1 MTATVS
7 PEHKA
12 RSLMSVLTVMA
23 YSPLPFATVNGRFR
37 ITGGGRA
44 SKRPGRGGVK
54 ITAPSQEEAERFC
67 REQDAR
73 RIAAYGP
80 SDVEQFDREQD
91 AEWAL
96 AHARYLLTKRRH
108 AAKAD
113 PEGTRLGRRHRR
125 QQRYLSAVALG
136 KITPNDDHERQC
148 FEPTPYV
155 APVGWCERKQKT

>member
-1 MTATVS
+1 MERAWLVEQTGLDRPYWLCGPCPGYVRGTF
-7 PEHKA
+7 
-12 RSLMSVLTVMA
+12 
-23 YSPLPFATVNGRFR
+23 PLAFSADANDAV
-37 ITGGGRA
+37 
-44 SKRPGRGGVK
+44 
-54 ITAPSQEEAERFC
+54 RFC

-148 FEPTPYV
+148 FEPTPNV